1 MKASA
6 EKGQNSE
13 EVIVITCIHLQK
25 GPIKGYWDYSIVVS
39 FFVGVYFALCWGMES
54 PLLSVYSFVVLYTTR
69 CALGVQHQGVN

>member
-39 FFVGVYFALCWGMES
+39 FFVGVYFALCWGME
-54 PLLSVYSFVVLYTTR
+54 PLFSSTSTVLLFFSQHDVPLRYSIKV
-69 CALGVQHQGVN
+69 